1 MECQLCSKELADD
14 EVYVCDQCASEC
26 PHLEVVEKMLDCTNA
41 LIKAAPVMFENMPS
55 VEMQGKRR
63 E

>member
-26 PHLEVVEKMLDCTNA
+26 PHLEAVGK
-41 LIKAAPVMFENMPS
+41 IKGDGDDQTHPGISE
-55 VEMQGKRR
+55 
-63 E
+63 